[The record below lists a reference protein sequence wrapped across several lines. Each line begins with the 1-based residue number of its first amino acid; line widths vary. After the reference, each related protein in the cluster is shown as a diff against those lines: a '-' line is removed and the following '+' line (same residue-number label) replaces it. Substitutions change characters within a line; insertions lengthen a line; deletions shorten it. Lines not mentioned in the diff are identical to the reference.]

1 MITVDSFI
9 TSFAARWENLCSTY
23 PPGLIEFGLI
33 LCGHIIFW
41 TIAAAYLLIDILLPT
56 FSNKHKFQSQ
66 RRQPSA
72 QDIRHC
78 IVHVA
83 TNNLAAVL
91 FHLAILFTVG
101 NDRTIFTVSSKL
113 PSQKQFV
120 VELMYSTLFREILFY
135 YIHRLLHHPSLYH
148 HIHKQHHKFTAPMA
162 FTAQY
167 AHPIEQVFANVLPIF
182 LPLMLTKGHIL
193 SFFVF
198 LVFQLFET
206 ATVHS
211 GYDFVWPPAKMHDIH
226 HEKFNVNFGG
236 LGLLDWLHGTSDVS
250 RMESLRGKRRTE
262 GRVR

>member
-1 MITVDSFI
+1 MITVNSFI
-9 TSFAARWENLCSTY
+9 TSFAARWERLCSTY
-23 PPGLIEFGLI
+23 PPGIIEFGLI

-41 TIAAAYLLIDILLPT
+41 TIATVYLLIDILLPT

-72 QDIRHC
+72 KDIR
-78 IVHVA
+78 A
-83 TNNLAAVL
+83 P
-91 FHLAILFTVG
+91 ILCTVG
-101 NDRTIFTVSSKL
+101 TDRTIFTVSSKL
-113 PSQKQFV
+113 PSQKQFMG
-120 VELMYSTLFREILFY
+120 EMIYSTLFREMLFY

-148 HIHKQHHKFTAPMA
+148 YIHKQHHKFTAPMA

-182 LPLMLTKGHIL
+182 LPLILTKGHIL

-226 HEKFNVNFGG
+226 HEKFIVNFGG
-236 LGLLDWLHGTSDVS
+236 LGLLDWLHGTTDAS
-250 RMESLRGKRRTE
+250 RMESLKGKRRTE
-262 GRVR
+262 G